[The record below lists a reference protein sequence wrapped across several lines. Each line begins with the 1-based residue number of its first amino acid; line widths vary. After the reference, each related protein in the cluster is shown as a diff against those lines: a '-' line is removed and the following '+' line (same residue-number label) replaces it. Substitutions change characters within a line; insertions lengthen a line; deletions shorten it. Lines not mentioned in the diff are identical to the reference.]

1 MQRNTIRQLAKWKEK
16 PDRKPL
22 VVTGVRQCGKT
33 YLLQEFGEQYFE
45 DTAYFNFESREDI
58 GAVFEHNFDVDRIV
72 DELGSVIL
80 GREIAVGRALVI
92 FDEIQACPR
101 AITALKYFCE
111 NMRELHIIA
120 AGSLLGVAL
129 KSEDVSFPVGKVD
142 RLSMYPMSFAEFVE
156 ADGGGQL
163 LKGMEKRGFEEA
175 LPELYTEPM
184 KRYLKLYYIVGG
196 MPEVVQNWIT
206 HHDFEQV
213 DEIQKRI
220 LNDYADDFSKHAPAS
235 EVPKIRLVWESIP
248 KQLARE
254 NNKFIFSYVK
264 KSGRAKEL
272 ENALA
277 WLCDAGLAYKLELV
291 EHPVVPLS
299 FEADASYFKVYMSD
313 VGLLRCRSGIYF
325 KTILDGEES
334 FSRFKGA
341 FAENFVI
348 NELCIQ
354 DLPTWFWRSGNQA
367 EVDVL
372 TEYHSEMVPIEVK
385 SADNTQAKSF
395 RVFIKRYRPKWGF
408 KTSLKNIAVNQFED
422 TDVYSL
428 PLYLVHQLREILAG
442 F

>member
-1 MQRNTIRQLAKWKEK
+1 MQRNTIQQLANWKEK

-33 YLLQEFGEQYFE
+33 YLLQEFGKQYFE

-58 GAVFEHNFDVDRIV
+58 GAVFGYNFDVDRIV

-80 GREIAVGRALVI
+80 GREIAVGRTLVV

-111 NMRELHIIA
+111 NKRELHIIA

-129 KSEDVSFPVGKVD
+129 KSEDISFPVGKVD
-142 RLSMYPMSFAEFVE
+142 RLSMHPMSFAEFVE
-156 ADGGGQL
+156 ADGGGRL
-163 LKGMEKRGFEEA
+163 LEGMEKRGFEEA

-196 MPEVVQNWIT
+196 MPEVVQDWIA
-206 HHDFEQV
+206 HHDFERV

-235 EVPKIRLVWESIP
+235 EVPKIRLIWESIP

-264 KSGRAKEL
+264 KGGRAKEL

-348 NELCIQ
+348 NELRVQ
-354 DLPTWFWRSGNQA
+354 GLPTWFWRSGNQA
-367 EVDVL
+367 EIDVL

-395 RVFIKRYRPKWGF
+395 RVFIKRYRPRRGF
-408 KTSLKNIAVNQFED
+408 KTSLKNIAVNRFED

-428 PLYLVHQLREILAG
+428 PLYLVHKLRAVLAK
-442 F
+442 